1 MAFPKYI
8 FAPIQ
13 VTWRETADLVIP
25 WRHSPYVHRH
35 RAALIISRIQ
45 VIAAIFAILIPLW
58 IIVDALAF
66 DRWVWTAIAPLR
78 LASAALCLA
87 LVWPRRINDPRPAAV
102 IMLICLLIMP
112 PLFYLIS
119 VPIIAHA
126 SPDGISG
133 FVRNLYEFLPYTVVA
148 GLSIFPLTA
157 LEVMAC
163 WLVVFLAMLAGQL
176 YEHMESWTTLA
187 GPMWLLLLIGGTAM
201 VSGMSQLQYMIA
213 LVRRVTFDALTG
225 ALTRRAGAE
234 LLEGQFRHS
243 LQNEVPLTLAF
254 VDIDRFKQ
262 INDSFGHD
270 AGDQMLRHV
279 ALQLHNGLRQGDTL
293 IRWGGEEF
301 LVVLAGTDREGARM
315 VVSRLGKLGFGA
327 RPDGQLVTV
336 CIGLAE
342 RLTDGSRDV
351 NELIETADRRMYEA
365 KIAGRNRAVFG
376 QGDILV
382 GVVGSDDASRSRPAA
397 TGIPS

>member
-13 VTWRETADLVIP
+13 VSWRETADLVIP

-66 DRWVWTAIAPLR
+66 DRWVWTSIAPLR
-78 LASAALCLA
+78 LASAGICLA
-87 LVWPRRINDPRPAAV
+87 LAWPRQIADPRPAAV
-102 IMLICLLIMP
+102 IMLVCLLLMP

-119 VPIIAHA
+119 VPIIAQA
-126 SPDGISG
+126 SANGLSG

-157 LEVMAC
+157 LEVAAC
-163 WLVVFLAMLAGQL
+163 WLVVFLAMLGGQVYL
-176 YEHMESWTTLA
+176 HTENWASLV

-225 ALTRRAGAE
+225 ALTRRAGME
-234 LLEGQFRHS
+234 LLEGQFRHC
-243 LQNEVPLTLAF
+243 LRNELPLTLAF
-254 VDIDRFKQ
+254 IDVDRFKQ

-279 ALQLHNGLRQGDTL
+279 ASQLLKGLRQGDAL

-301 LVVLAGTDREGARM
+301 LVVLSGTDREGARL
-315 VVSRLGKLGFGA
+315 VVGRLGKLGFGA
-327 RPDGQLVTV
+327 RPDGQVVTV
-336 CIGLAE
+336 CIGLSE
-342 RLTDGSRDV
+342 RLADGARDV
-351 NELIETADRRMYEA
+351 NEMIETADRRMYEA

-376 QGDILV
+376 QGDVMV
-382 GVVGSDDASRSRPAA
+382 GVVGSDEVTRSRTASAEVSP
-397 TGIPS
+397 